1 MEYIIEESS
10 SDQTIQ
16 KAIIKVIGVGG
27 GGSNMIDHMLREGT
41 FDIDIITANTDAQH
55 LSHSLSSKK
64 IQLGQKITKGLGAGS
79 KPEIGAQSATESYDE
94 IKDYLIG
101 ADLVFISAGMG
112 GGTGTGAAPIIASA
126 AKEIGALTIGVVT
139 IPFYYEGKK
148 RKKHAL
154 EGLSQLRDICDQ
166 VIVIENDKLQKIID
180 KTISFKESYKII
192 DDILYKAVHGISGII
207 LTDGQGMN
215 VDFADV
221 KTIMS
226 YQGQALMGIG
236 HARGEDSAKEAV
248 RNALTHPLMDDITID
263 SASGLLAYFQFN
275 ENYPSY
281 ALQEAFMMIHDML
294 EEDASD
300 PMFGHVFDNSLEE
313 DEVKV
318 TIVATGIGGDG
329 ILKENKPIMQTTA
342 PTSSQAT
349 STNQIKKPTISVNL
363 TSSKNRQNRPLV
375 KSESLEQKTQAK
387 VQNINYRAPAPKH
400 PDEDEEDYPSYWKK
414 QAKMATSIIK

>member
-1 MEYIIEESS
+1 MEFIIEETH
-10 SDQTIQ
+10 DDAVAQ
-16 KAIIKVIGVGG
+16 KAVIKVIGVGG

-41 FDIDIITANTDAQH
+41 FDIDIYVANTDAQH
-55 LSHSLSSKK
+55 LNHSLAKNK

-79 KPEIGAQSATESYDE
+79 KPEVGAQSAGESYDD
-94 IKDYLIG
+94 IKEALDG

-112 GGTGTGAAPIIASA
+112 GGTGTGAAPIIAQA

-148 RKKHAL
+148 RKKHAVTGL
-154 EGLSQLRDICDQ
+154 EQLQEICDQ
-166 VIVIENDKLQKIID
+166 VIVIENDKLQAILD

-207 LTDGQGMN
+207 LTDGHGTN

-236 HARGEDSAKEAV
+236 HAKGEDSAKEAV
-248 RNALTHPLMDDITID
+248 LNALTHPLMDDITID
-263 SASGLLAYFQFN
+263 SANGLLAYFQFN

-300 PMFGHVFDNSLEE
+300 PMFGHVFDNTLDE

-329 ILKENKPIMQTTA
+329 VARDAAPSAMVEPAPTA
-342 PTSSQAT
+342 PTASHSPAT
-349 STNQIKKPTISVNL
+349 SANQKVSIKVAQPNVRRAQPKAQAPQPAQEVAP
-363 TSSKNRQNRPLV
+363 QP
-375 KSESLEQKTQAK
+375 QAK
-387 VQNINYRAPAPKH
+387 PQNINYRTPVPKQ
-400 PDEDEEDYPSYWKK
+400 PDEDEEDYPAYWRRN
-414 QAKMATSIIK
+414 SEV

>member
-1 MEYIIEESS
+1 MEFIIEEADNSAV
-10 SDQTIQ
+10 TQ

-41 FDIDIITANTDAQH
+41 FDIEIFVANTDAQH
-55 LSHSLSSKK
+55 LNHSLAKNK

-94 IKDYLIG
+94 IKDALDG

-112 GGTGTGAAPIIASA
+112 GGTGTGAAPILAQA

-139 IPFYYEGKK
+139 IPFQYEGKK
-148 RKKHAL
+148 RKKHAI
-154 EGLSQLRDICDQ
+154 EGLAQLQDICDQ
-166 VIVIENDKLQKIID
+166 VIVIENDKLQKILD

-221 KTIMS
+221 KTIMG

-236 HARGEDSAKEAV
+236 YAKGDDSAKEAI

-300 PMFGHVFDNSLEE
+300 PMFGHIYDNSLDE

-318 TIVATGIGGDG
+318 TIVATGIGGHEAQKQED
-329 ILKENKPIMQTTA
+329 IPATKTA
-342 PTSSQAT
+342 VGNSAKAEAPKVSINVS
-349 STNQIKKPTISVNL
+349 KPTIK
-363 TSSKNRQNRPLV
+363 TSSPKIAQAQQTKPQ
-375 KSESLEQKTQAK
+375 SQAK
-387 VQNINYRAPAPKH
+387 PQNINYRTPIPKQ
-400 PDEDEEDYPSYWKK
+400 PDEDEEDYPAYWKRN
-414 QAKMATSIIK
+414 SRV